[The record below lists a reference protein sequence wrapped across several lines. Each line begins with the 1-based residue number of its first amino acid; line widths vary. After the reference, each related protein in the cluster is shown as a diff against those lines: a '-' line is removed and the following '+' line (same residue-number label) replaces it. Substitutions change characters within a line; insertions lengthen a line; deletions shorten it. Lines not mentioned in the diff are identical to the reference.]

1 MYRYH
6 YKTPIG
12 VICIEEDDNYIT
24 AIYLDKNNNYANET
38 ETKLIRKAYEEIME
52 YLQEKRAK
60 FNILIKLNGT
70 EFQKLV
76 WNELI
81 KIPYGETRTYKEIA
95 TSIGKPKACRAVGG
109 ANNKNPIMI
118 IVPCHR
124 VIGKNGTLVGYA
136 GGIDVKEKLLKI
148 EKEAKI

>member
-12 VICIEEDDNYIT
+12 VICIEENDNYIT
-24 AIYLDKNNNYANET
+24 AIYLDKASNYANET

-52 YLQEKRAK
+52 YLQGKRAK
-60 FNILIKLNGT
+60 FNVPIKLNGT

-95 TSIGKPKACRAVGG
+95 TSIGKPKAYRAVGG

-124 VIGKNGTLVGYA
+124 VIGKSGTLVGYA
-136 GGIDVKEKLLKI
+136 GGVDVKEKLLKI
-148 EKEAKI
+148 ET